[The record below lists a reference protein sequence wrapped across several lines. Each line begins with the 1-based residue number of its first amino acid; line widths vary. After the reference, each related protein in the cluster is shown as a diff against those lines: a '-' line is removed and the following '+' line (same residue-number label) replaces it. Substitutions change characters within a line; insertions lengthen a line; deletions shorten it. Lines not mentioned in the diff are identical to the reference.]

1 MIDCRYSPLLFLLV
15 ALGGTPLP
23 GCGEAP
29 VAHEQ
34 AADGTRQEPL
44 VEDTLPAAATTDA
57 TAETPPPPPEDHPD
71 VHLDDG
77 PWIRSRGAYVAD
89 QESGEVLYS
98 HRADRPRPTA
108 SIAKLM
114 GAITYLETDPDLGS
128 LIRIT
133 RQDAVDS
140 HWTPSP
146 LWIGTTYLAEDVLRQ
161 ALLESDN
168 RAIMA
173 LAHAT
178 GMDAETFGEAMNN
191 KAAEIGMARSA
202 FVEPTGISADNVA
215 TPFEAGMLLEACL
228 ADPLLAEILTAEN
241 HTFYRQD
248 RQRRIVAHSSN
259 MLMRMEHWE
268 VLGSKTGY
276 TCVAGSCLV
285 MIARVEGRELL
296 MSFMGHPDKEM
307 RFNDAGEIRWWL
319 RERRGNS

>member
-1 MIDCRYSPLLFLLV
+1 LWLLLLI
-15 ALGGTPLP
+15 AWT

-29 VAHEQ
+29 ST
-34 AADGTRQEPL
+34 G
-44 VEDTLPAAATTDA
+44 AAAPPVQESN
-57 TAETPPPPPEDHPD
+57 AEAAPEEPAEPVAAEAPPPTLEEHPD
-71 VHLDDG
+71 VHRDDG
-77 PWIRSRGAYVAD
+77 PWIRSRGAYVVD
-89 QESGEVLYS
+89 RVSGEVLYS

-114 GAITYLETDPDLGS
+114 GALTYLETDPDLGA

-133 RQDAVDS
+133 RRDAVDS

-146 LWIGTTYLAEDVLRQ
+146 LWIGTSYLAEDVLRQ

-178 GMDAETFGEAMNN
+178 GLDTEAFGDAMNT
-191 KAAEIGMARSA
+191 KAADIGMARSF
-202 FVEPTGISADNVA
+202 FVEPTGINADNVA
-215 TPFEAGMLLEACL
+215 TPFEAGVLLEACL
-228 ADPLLAEILTAEN
+228 TNPLLAEILTTEN

-248 RQRRIVAHSSN
+248 RRRRIVAHSSN